1 LPYPT
6 FDGAQILGQSTNRTD
21 VEALPTGDTIFFSFG
36 LHMGGISM
44 FCYLQHI
51 GPRNIDAGLNATKA
65 HDTSIGPLTNQRS
78 PIFEGGTFNFF
89 CDKFHMVD
97 PEFIGTVLEL
107 TFSSRIADRTV
118 QRVVDQ

>member
-21 VEALPTGDTIFFSFG
+21 VEALPTGDTIFFSNG

-51 GPRNIDAGLNATKA
+51 RSWNIDAGLNATEA
-65 HDTSIGPLTNQRS
+65 HDTSIGPLTN
-78 PIFEGGTFNFF
+78 EGRAILKGWTLYFF
-89 CDKFHMVD
+89 GDELDMVD
-97 PEFIGTVLEL
+97 PKFIGAVLEL
-107 TFSSRIADRTV
+107 TFSSGIADRTV
-118 QRVVDQ
+118 